1 MFMRYLGGGIGH
13 LEQFSTDND
22 GDEEPAIQSD
32 DYEEIEKDF
41 LVAETCQDE
50 EDGGEDEEGEGD
62 GDDDDDD
69 EEGEEG
75 EGDGDG
81 DGDDDDDDDDDD
93 EDEDEDT
100 GTLY

>member
-50 EDGGEDEEGEGD
+50 EDGGDDEEGEGD
-62 GDDDDDD
+62 GDDDDED

-81 DGDDDDDDDDDD
+81 DGDED

>member
-1 MFMRYLGGGIGH
+1 MFMRYLGRGIGH

-41 LVAETCQDE
+41 LVTETCQDE
-50 EDGGEDEEGEGD
+50 EDGGDDEEGKGD
-62 GDDDDDD
+62 GDDNNNNNNNED
-69 EEGEEG
+69 
-75 EGDGDG
+75 
-81 DGDDDDDDDDDD
+81 
-93 EDEDEDT
+93 DEDEDT